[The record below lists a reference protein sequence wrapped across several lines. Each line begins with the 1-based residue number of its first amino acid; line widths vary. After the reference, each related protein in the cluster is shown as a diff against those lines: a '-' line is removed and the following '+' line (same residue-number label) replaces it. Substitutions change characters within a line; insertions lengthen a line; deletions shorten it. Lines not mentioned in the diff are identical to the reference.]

1 MTSVTTKDRE
11 FTIQFIKHYKLLPAI
26 WNSKCE
32 SYRDHSVKTKCYMV
46 LLKKYREH
54 YPTASLRD
62 MKRKLNSLR
71 SNFRKYNVKQKP
83 GDPPPN
89 LYWYNEMKFV
99 LGSEEVENEIDVD
112 ATYDELKC
120 EEMEISVADSFDDQE
135 EDHLEDVEHL
145 EIPESDI
152 NYWQNDNPSP
162 PPLRVSKTSEK
173 STPKLIYRTT
183 APNQSQSQ
191 QTSVLQTS
199 IVHDDDEFDLWGK
212 VMATELR
219 KLNARQQIFAKKA
232 ITDVLLEGQLGLLK
246 RNSVQINKAD
256 GHGTEI

>member
-1 MTSVTTKDRE
+1 MTSVTTKDKE
-11 FTIQFIKHYKLLPAI
+11 FTIQFIKHYKMLPAL

-32 SYRDHSVKTKCYMV
+32 SYRDNSMKTKCYMV

-62 MKRKLNSLR
+62 MKRKVNSLR
-71 SNFRKYNVKQKP
+71 SNFRKYNVKLKP

-99 LGSEEVENEIDVD
+99 LGTEEVENEIDVD

-120 EEMEISVADSFDDQE
+120 EEMEISAADSFDDQE

-152 NYWQNDNPSP
+152 KYWQNEQDNQSSP
-162 PPLRVSKTSEK
+162 LHVSKTSEK
-173 STPKLIYRTT
+173 STPKLIYHTT
-183 APNQSQSQ
+183 PNQPQPK
-191 QTSVLQTS
+191 QTTS
-199 IVHDDDEFDLWGK
+199 IVHDEDEFDLWGK

-232 ITDVLLEGQLGLLK
+232 ITDILLEGQLGLLK